1 MSRLSY
7 LTRSSRFSWP
17 YAFNVS
23 RVANKCERKMKRQF
37 ISDYKWRRRN
47 LSSAKLISHDARVL
61 RRLLD
66 LCDARI
72 KIRSKGYMVI
82 GGLMMTIVLL
92 SHAFYESIS
101 WKCEGRCR
109 LRKFSC
115 EEILKYVHDLFTKNF
130 NNIEIYYNHFS
141 LSPWFSLLFELRIQ
155 IEKLG

>member
-61 RRLLD
+61 RSWLLD
-66 LCDARI
+66 LCDVRI
-72 KIRSKGYMVI
+72 KNLIESCDYIREIDDTDRSF
-82 GGLMMTIVLL
+82 LL
-92 SHAFYESIS
+92 RTCH
-101 WKCEGRCR
+101 KCEGKCR
-109 LRKFSC
+109 RKFSC
-115 EEILKYVHDLFTKNF
+115 EGILKKMNCKTDLFIKGLEMF
-130 NNIEIYYNHFS
+130 
-141 LSPWFSLLFELRIQ
+141 R
-155 IEKLG
+155 